1 MHERRPRF
9 STILWA
15 LAAFLATTVA
25 SLDGAKADPATTS
38 PQQGYDL
45 GGIQSTREMAMGG
58 ALTALGTSTT
68 ALYDNPAN
76 LPFAKVYHFEALG
89 QFSPEARRYSAG
101 GAVADSVTNRL
112 AGGFAGAYSVM
123 DGDGINRQWTDLR
136 LSLAYPIADWLSV
149 GLAGR
154 YLNVLQSVGRGPFGP
169 SLLSDGTST
178 GPLWTGFTFDAGL
191 TVMPVTGLRIG
202 AVGKN
207 LTYPNNGVVPTT
219 VSGGI
224 GYTSE
229 IFSVEADTLVDF
241 STWGTPRPRVGA
253 GAELFLFNRLALR
266 LGYRFDVGQRA
277 HAATFGAGY
286 IDKKF
291 GVEASLRRDIIADHP
306 MTMMTLA
313 VRYFYDAGGPSDTV
327 GSME

>member
-1 MHERRPRF
+1 LTF
-9 STILWA
+9 SA
-15 LAAFLATTVA
+15 LLAFVSVA
-25 SLDGAKADPATTS
+25 LGSVPAMADPSTTS

-68 ALYDNPAN
+68 ALYDNPAS

-112 AGGFAGAYSVM
+112 CGGFAGAYSVM
-123 DGDGINRQWTDLR
+123 DGDGINRQWVDLR
-136 LSLAYPIADWLSV
+136 LSLAYPLTDWLSI

-154 YLNVLQSVGRGPFGP
+154 YLSAKQSVGRGPFGS
-169 SLLSDGTST
+169 SLLSDGTSD
-178 GPLWTGFTFDAGL
+178 GPLWSGFTIDGGL
-191 TVMPVTGLRIG
+191 TVQPVTGLRIG

-207 LTYPNNGVVPTT
+207 LTNPNNGVAPTT
-219 VSGGI
+219 VAGGI
-224 GYTSE
+224 GYTSDV
-229 IFSVEADTLVDF
+229 FSIEADSLVDF
-241 STWGTPRPRVGA
+241 STWGTTRPRFGA
-253 GAELFLFNRLALR
+253 GAEVFLVNRLALR
-266 LGYRFDVGQRA
+266 AGYRFDVGQRV
-277 HAATFGAGY
+277 HALTFGAGY

-291 GVEASLRRDIIADHP
+291 GIEASVRRDIVADHP
-306 MTMMTLA
+306 MTLMALA

-327 GSME
+327 GQME